1 MGFFKGMKNSKERQ
15 KAKSF
20 YESAAALPIGTRD
33 TRKLKSVLG
42 NRTQAFIDM
51 TFIDGAKRTEAY
63 IDAAAASNAS
73 GGEPP
78 AKPTTPCYREVKT
91 VGGAVWVYLPQ
102 SYCDQYFTL
111 GSKYQQSL
119 ITPAALLEVSATLAQ
134 EITESLSLDH
144 PISPLGFLKSETD
157 SSESSADAETQDG
170 DPAT

>member
-1 MGFFKGMKNSKERQ
+1 MGFFKGMKNTKERQ

-20 YESAAALPIGTRD
+20 YESAAALPQGTRD

-63 IDAAAASNAS
+63 IDAVAASNAS
-73 GGEPP
+73 GGKPP
-78 AKPTTPCYREVKT
+78 AKPTAPCYREVKT

-102 SYCDQYFTL
+102 SYCDQYFVL

-119 ITPAALLEVSATLAQ
+119 ITPAALLDVSATLAR

-144 PISPLGFLKSETD
+144 PLMPLGFLTSETD
-157 SSESSADAETQDG
+157 SSESSEDEETQDG